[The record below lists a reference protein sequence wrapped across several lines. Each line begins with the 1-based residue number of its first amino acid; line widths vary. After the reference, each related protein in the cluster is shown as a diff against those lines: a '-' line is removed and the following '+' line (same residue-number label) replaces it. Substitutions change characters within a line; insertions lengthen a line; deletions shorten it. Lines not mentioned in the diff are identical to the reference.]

1 MISLFLCPFIYFIS
15 LCTASIGSASG
26 IPSAGMPTEFNHVC
40 TFKDVAKL
48 LILGTISCFSLSFDV
63 REFSKRENL
72 NLINVPRE
80 FLCFLRF
87 CVLLFILLVL
97 EQLLLEMILEPLPL
111 AFQQDFSTCA
121 FLKMSPNCF
130 AIYLPH
136 CGFPVVLTWRWG
148 RELGR
153 GMAVTVSRALTR
165 LIEFKIRFVG
175 LSQLAL
181 QIEIKTKRDIW
192 FGWQQAD

>member
-1 MISLFLCPFIYFIS
+1 VLQ
-15 LCTASIGSASG
+15 
-26 IPSAGMPTEFNHVC
+26 
-40 TFKDVAKL
+40 
-48 LILGTISCFSLSFDV
+48 
-63 REFSKRENL
+63 
-72 NLINVPRE
+72 E
-80 FLCFLRF
+80 FLPLE
-87 CVLLFILLVL
+87 LQQILT
-97 EQLLLEMILEPLPL
+97 
-111 AFQQDFSTCA
+111 TCA

-192 FGWQQAD
+192 FAWQQAD

>member
-1 MISLFLCPFIYFIS
+1 VFFSLFRFERIFKEKKIIMISLFLCPFIYFIS

-111 AFQQDFSTCA
+111 AAVKRRHLLILTIKYA
-121 FLKMSPNCF
+121 F
-130 AIYLPH
+130 
-136 CGFPVVLTWRWG
+136 
-148 RELGR
+148 RER
-153 GMAVTVSRALTR
+153 GMHPFFEYPPNETR
-165 LIEFKIRFVG
+165 VK
-175 LSQLAL
+175 
-181 QIEIKTKRDIW
+181 DIL
-192 FGWQQAD
+192 DRLKNLHP

>member
-111 AFQQDFSTCA
+111 EFLQNFTTRILMISLFLCPFINFISFCTASIGSASGIPSAGTPTDSHHVCLFKDVAKLFRNLPAPLWFSG
-121 FLKMSPNCF
+121 
-130 AIYLPH
+130 
-136 CGFPVVLTWRWG
+136 GFNV
-148 RELGR
+148 
-153 GMAVTVSRALTR
+153 AVGA
-165 LIEFKIRFVG
+165 
-175 LSQLAL
+175 
-181 QIEIKTKRDIW
+181 
-192 FGWQQAD
+192 